1 MDSGTERLSGRLV
14 DLSEISH
21 TVEAMSTQV
30 QIQQTS
36 LADDNTKLPAVCT
49 HCGCVCDDLTATTE
63 NGRVTAIEN
72 ACGLSEAWF
81 LEQSAAPLLRF
92 ENEGESVTQEE
103 AIRRSAQILT
113 SATSPLIYGLARSS
127 TPGQRAAVELADL
140 IGAIIDTSASTCH
153 APSILALQRVGESTC
168 SLGEVRNRSDL
179 VIFWGS
185 NPVESHPRHLE
196 RYSGDIAGLFV
207 PKGRQ
212 DRTIVV
218 VDVEETETSR
228 QADLFLK
235 VDPGSDFEVIWALRA
250 IAQGAELNR
259 EFIGG
264 VSLAELKALASRLI
278 SCRFG
283 AAFFGL
289 GLARGALGHQNVEAL
304 LQLVTDL
311 NDRTRFIAR
320 RMRNYGDVAGAD
332 SVLCWQTGYPFSVSL
347 TRGYPRYNPGEFSA
361 FELLRRGEV
370 DAALIVGADGL
381 NKLPT
386 GSLQTL
392 QRIPTIFIAEAA
404 AECPFVPTVRMTSG
418 TYGIHD
424 YGTAYRMDE
433 TPIPLRPLFDS
444 HVPMDH
450 TLIQAIIV
458 ESGNPDKVQEEQG

>member
-1 MDSGTERLSGRLV
+1 MRP
-14 DLSEISH
+14 
-21 TVEAMSTQV
+21 QV
-30 QIQQTS
+30 KIHQTS
-36 LADDNTKLPAVCT
+36 LAADNTQLPTVCT
-49 HCGCVCDDLTATTE
+49 HCGCVCDDLTATLE
-63 NGRVTAIEN
+63 HGRVTAIEN
-72 ACGLSEAWF
+72 ACGLSEEWF
-81 LEQSAAPLLRF
+81 LEQSATPPLRF
-92 ENEGESVTQEE
+92 EIEGASVTHEE
-103 AIRRSAQILT
+103 TVRRSAAILG
-113 SATSPLIYGLARSS
+113 SATAPLIYGLAHSS
-127 TPGQRAAVELADL
+127 TPGQRVAVELADR

-207 PKGRQ
+207 PQGRR

-218 VDVEETETSR
+218 VDVEETETAR

-235 VDPGSDFEVIWALRA
+235 VEPGSDFDVLWALRA
-250 IAQGAELNR
+250 LARGDDLHHAS
-259 EFIGG
+259 IGG
-264 VSLAELKALASRLI
+264 VPVADLKALADRMT

-289 GLARGALGHQNVEAL
+289 GLARGALGHQNVESL

-311 NDRTRFIAR
+311 NDHTRFIAR

-347 TRGYPRYNPGEFSA
+347 TRNYPRYNPGEFSA
-361 FELLRRGEV
+361 FRLLEREEV

-381 NKLPT
+381 NKLPQRAV
-386 GSLQTL
+386 QTL
-392 QRIPTIFIAEAA
+392 KQIPTVFIANAA
-404 AECPFVPTVRMTSG
+404 ATCPFIPTVRMTSG

-433 TPIPLRPLFDS
+433 TPLPLRPLFDS
-444 HVPMDH
+444 DVPMDH
-450 TLIQAIIV
+450 TLIQGIFAA
-458 ESGNPDKVQEEQG
+458 SGNPGRMQAE